1 MDKHDC
7 VKLLQLFSHT
17 SVTALGVSSLI
28 LLTRSLRLEMAV
40 LNRDRKRDL
49 TKGTNNVVPE
59 HRETW
64 FLYEDESCWKS
75 DRASDEEVCFGF
87 LM

>member
-1 MDKHDC
+1 
-7 VKLLQLFSHT
+7 
-17 SVTALGVSSLI
+17 
-28 LLTRSLRLEMAV
+28 MAV

-87 LM
+87 FM